1 MQGASPLK
9 AGLTPELVTVGWLTI
24 DDIVLPNGACERS
37 IVGGGALYSAVGA
50 CIWNDRVGLHSVIG
64 RPYRAD
70 VCDAIERYGLDTAG
84 VNAID
89 GNGLLLW
96 LLHESAHDKQQV
108 PKLSSSSAAE
118 MDEGRA
124 ALPASYCSA
133 RGFHIA
139 PQSPDG
145 SFSSADQLN
154 RLPTMPVITLDILSD
169 AFVDVRLY
177 NDLAFLNRITAF
189 LPSREEVERIWRP
202 ADLEGWLHRQ
212 AVEHGCHVAAKVG
225 DAGSLVCEA
234 HTGRLYRIPCFPA
247 TVLDTTG
254 AGDAYCGGF
263 LSGLI
268 DHLPIQEC
276 AARGTVSASFVI
288 EARGALATEHP
299 NLSERDERFS
309 HVLSQI
315 DTRSSA

>member
-1 MQGASPLK
+1 MK

-24 DDIVLPNGACERS
+24 DDIVLSDGTYERGV
-37 IVGGGALYSAVGA
+37 VGGGALYSAIGA
-50 CIWNDRVGLHSVIG
+50 RIWNDRVGLHSVIG

-84 VNAID
+84 INAID

-124 ALPASYCSA
+124 ALPGSYGPA

-139 PQSPDG
+139 PQSPNG
-145 SFSSADQLN
+145 SFANVDQLN
-154 RLPTMPVITLDILSD
+154 RLPTIPVITLDILSD
-169 AFVDVRLY
+169 AFVDARLY
-177 NDLAFLNRITAF
+177 NDLAFLNQITAF

-202 ADLEGWLHRQ
+202 ADLEAWLHRQ
-212 AVEHGCHVAAKVG
+212 AAEHGCHVAAKVG

-234 HTGRLYRIPCFPA
+234 RTGRLYRIPCFPA
-247 TVLDTTG
+247 MVLDTTG

-268 DHLPIQEC
+268 DHLPIHEC

-288 EARGALATEHP
+288 EVRGALATEHT
-299 NLSERDERFS
+299 NSSERDERFS
-309 HVLSQI
+309 YVLSRI